1 MTTKKKAYEGPSPE
15 EVLVQDLITLMETN
29 QSPWRK
35 DWDPMHTAHR
45 NVFTGHLYQGT
56 NIMLLTMGYFLRGY
70 RYPFWCGFNQAQKNK
85 LKIKKGSKSV
95 RILQP
100 VVVTA
105 ERELEDGQIEQYGFR
120 RYKVVPVFNIDDF
133 DGDKQPLIDKYL
145 SQMVMRNTAERLAA
159 ADTILDPW
167 PVEIKHGLNTP
178 CYLPDADKILMPELG
193 SFHSTEGYY
202 ATRIH
207 EMVHSTGHKS
217 RLDRDMGGKFGSVKY
232 AKEEL
237 VAELGAVLLC
247 NRLQISTNFES
258 HAAYLKSWIAI
269 LKEEP
274 KFLFQALS
282 QARKAADLIYHE
294 EVEHA
299 PNQPGD

>member
-1 MTTKKKAYEGPSPE
+1 MPTKKKTHEGPSPE

-45 NVFTGHLYQGT
+45 NVITGRLYQGN
-56 NIMLLTMGYFLRGY
+56 NILLLTMGYFLRGH
-70 RYPFWCGFNQAQKNK
+70 RYPFWLTSKQAFAHR
-85 LKIKKGSKSV
+85 LKMKQGSKSI
-95 RILQP
+95 RIFQP
-100 VVVTA
+100 VTITT
-105 ERELEDGQIEQYGFR
+105 ERELDDGQIEQRGFR
-120 RYKVVPVFNIDDF
+120 SFKIKPVFNIDDF
-133 DGDKQPLIDKYL
+133 EGETQPLIDKYL
-145 SQMVMRNTAERLAA
+145 VNIVKHDLVERLAE
-159 ADTILDPW
+159 ADKILDPW
-167 PVEIKHGLNTP
+167 PVEIKHGMHNP
-178 CYLPDADKILMPELG
+178 CYVPAADKILMPEVS

-217 RLDRDMGGKFGSVKY
+217 RLERDMDGRFGSVKY

-237 VAELGAVLLC
+237 IAELGAVLLC
-247 NRLQISTNFES
+247 NRLQIGTNFES

-282 QARKAADLIYHE
+282 QARKAADLIHP
-294 EVEHA
+294 EVI
-299 PNQPGD
+299 NNVSDQPGD